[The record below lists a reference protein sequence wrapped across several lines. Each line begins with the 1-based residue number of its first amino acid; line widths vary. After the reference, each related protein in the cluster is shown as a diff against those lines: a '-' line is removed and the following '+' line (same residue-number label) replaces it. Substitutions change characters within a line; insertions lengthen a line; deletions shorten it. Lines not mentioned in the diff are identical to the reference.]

1 MTGFYVKYN
10 WCSSREKD
18 VYVDIVAIWE
28 DGNGS
33 SLYDEFI
40 KVDMLLHLNSFA
52 DTCKSEVFM
61 CVCC

>member
-40 KVDMLLHLNSFA
+40 KVDMRP
-52 DTCKSEVFM
+52 
-61 CVCC
+61 CVYAVALKQFC